1 MNISDGERMALD
13 FYTID
18 NFEID
23 NKTVLVRVDINSPVD
38 PSTGLILD
46 DTRIKLHAE
55 TIGELS
61 NKGAKTVVLAHQS
74 RPGKKDFTTL
84 KKHAESLSKI
94 LNHKVEYV
102 DDIFGSNA
110 RTVISKMERGNILL
124 LENVRFYSEEI
135 LNREPKIQSET
146 HMVQKLSPLADFF
159 INDAFAAAHR
169 SQASLVGFAFMLPSA
184 AGRIMERELI
194 ALYNAMDNVKR
205 PCIYILGG
213 VKVDDSIMVMENV
226 LENGS
231 ADYILTTGLVANIFL
246 CGTGVDI
253 GKYNKNFIESKGYC
267 GYVKKSKKL
276 LKNYSEQIIIPK
288 DVAVCMG
295 NKRVEFYVD
304 KIPNHPIYDIGTET
318 ITEYAGY
325 IRKAETLFANGPA
338 GVFEKEDFNIGTD
351 DILNAI
357 ASSPAFSIIGGGHLA
372 AAANQMGL
380 SKGIS
385 HISSGGGASINLLAG
400 EDLPVVQVLRECAKK
415 KL

>member
-1 MNISDGERMALD
+1 MALD
-13 FYTID
+13 FCTID
-18 NFEID
+18 DFDLD

-38 PSTGLILD
+38 PATGLILD
-46 DTRIKLHAE
+46 NTRIRLHAG

-84 KKHAESLSKI
+84 KLHAESLSKI
-94 LNHKVEYV
+94 LNHKVKYV

-110 RTVISKMERGNILL
+110 RTAISNMKRGDILL

-135 LNREPKIQSET
+135 LKRDPKLQSET
-146 HMVQKLSPLADFF
+146 HMVQKLSPLADYF

-169 SQASLVGFAFMLPSA
+169 SQPSLVGFAYMLPSA
-184 AGRIMERELI
+184 AGRVMERELK
-194 ALYNAMDNVKR
+194 ALYNALNNVKK

-246 CGTGVDI
+246 WGSGVNI
-253 GKYNKNFIESKGYC
+253 GSYNKDFIEKKGYC
-267 GYVKKSKKL
+267 KFVKKSKKL
-276 LKNYSEQIIIPK
+276 LKHYKEHIIIPK
-288 DVAVCMG
+288 DVAVCIG
-295 NKRVEFYVD
+295 DKRVEFSVD
-304 KIPNHPIYDIGTET
+304 KIPNQPIYDIGTDT

-338 GVFEKEDFNIGTD
+338 GVFEKEEFNIGTD

-357 ASSPAFSIIGGGHLA
+357 ASSNAFSIIGGGHLA

-380 SKGIS
+380 SSGIS

-400 EDLPVVQVLRECAKK
+400 EDLPVVKVLRERATK

>member
-1 MNISDGERMALD
+1 MALD

-18 NFEID
+18 DFDLE

-46 DTRIKLHAE
+46 DTRIKLHSE
-55 TIGELS
+55 TIEELS
-61 NKGAKTVVLAHQS
+61 KKGAKTVVLAHQS

-84 KKHAESLSKI
+84 KQHAESLSKI
-94 LNHKVEYV
+94 LNHKVDYV

-110 RTVISKMERGNILL
+110 RTAIGKMKRGDILL

-135 LNREPKIQSET
+135 LKRDPKIQSET
-146 HMVQKLSPLADFF
+146 HMVQKLSPLADYF

-169 SQASLVGFAFMLPSA
+169 SQPSLVGFAFMLPSA
-184 AGRIMERELI
+184 AGRIMERELK
-194 ALYNAMDNVKR
+194 ALYAAMDNVKK

-246 CGTGVDI
+246 WGSGANI
-253 GKYNKNFIESKGYC
+253 GKCNKDFIMNKGYC
-267 GYVKKSKKL
+267 DFVKKSKKL
-276 LKNYSEQIIIPK
+276 LKNYGEQIIIPK
-288 DVAVCMG
+288 DVAVCIN
-295 NKRVEFYVD
+295 NKRTEFAVGE
-304 KIPNHPIYDIGTET
+304 IPNQPIYDIGTET

-338 GVFEKEDFNIGTD
+338 GVFEKEEFNIGTD

-357 ASSPAFSIIGGGHLA
+357 ASSNAFSIIGGGHLA

-400 EDLPVVQVLRECAKK
+400 EDLPVVEVLRERAIK

>member
-1 MNISDGERMALD
+1 MNILNGEPMSLD

-18 NFEID
+18 DFDLD

-38 PSTGLILD
+38 PSNGLILD
-46 DTRIKLHAE
+46 DTRIRLHAE

-61 NKGAKTVVLAHQS
+61 KLGAKTVVLAHQS

-84 KKHAESLSKI
+84 EQHAEALSNI
-94 LNHKVEYV
+94 LNHQVDYV
-102 DDIFGSNA
+102 DDIFGSHA
-110 RTVISKMERGNILL
+110 REIILKMKRGDILL

-135 LNREPKIQSET
+135 LKREPKIQSET
-146 HMVQKLSPLADFF
+146 HMVQKLSPLADYFV
-159 INDAFAAAHR
+159 NDAFAAAHR
-169 SQASLVGFAFMLPSA
+169 SQPSLVGFAFMLPSA
-184 AGRIMERELI
+184 AGRVMERELR
-194 ALYNAMDNVKR
+194 ALYNAMDNVKK
-205 PCIYILGG
+205 PCVYILGG

-246 CGTGVDI
+246 WGSGANI
-253 GKYNKNFIESKGYC
+253 RKYNKEFIEKKGYC
-267 GYVKKSKKL
+267 NYVKKSKKL
-276 LKNYSEQIIIPK
+276 LKNYGNQIILPK
-288 DVAVCMG
+288 DLAVCMAD
-295 NKRVEFYVD
+295 KRVEFSVD
-304 KIPNHPIYDIGTET
+304 NIPNQPIYDIGTET

-325 IRKAETLFANGPA
+325 IRRAETIFANGPA
-338 GVFEKEDFNIGTD
+338 GVFEKNDFNIGTD

-400 EDLPVVQVLRECAKK
+400 EDLPVVSVLRERASKK
-415 KL
+415 M